1 MPRNYSVKQTVEMLK
16 SNIKKAKELDKSYV
30 EEIEDPTTSKSP
42 PAEPTPPPPPEP
54 VVTQTET
61 TSKDEIIKFERPD
74 DKPTKKWY
82 QFWK

>member
-16 SNIKKAKELDKSYV
+16 SNIKKAKELDKSCAK
-30 EEIEDPTTSKSP
+30 EIEDV
-42 PAEPTPPPPPEP
+42 AEPPPEP

>member
-30 EEIEDPTTSKSP
+30 EEIEEIEDV
-42 PAEPTPPPPPEP
+42 AEPTPPPPPEP

>member
-16 SNIKKAKELDKSYV
+16 SNIKKAKELDKSY
-30 EEIEDPTTSKSP
+30 EDV
-42 PAEPTPPPPPEP
+42 AEPTPPPPPEP

>member
-16 SNIKKAKELDKSYV
+16 SNIKKAKELDKSYAEET
-30 EEIEDPTTSKSP
+30 EEIEDV
-42 PAEPTPPPPPEP
+42 AEPTPPPPPEP